1 MATYS
6 GAITLSTTL
15 QEQVL
20 SGTSSFTIGANT
32 TGRRI
37 IRIKN
42 QFVIST
48 GNGQIQVMPQVFS
61 TVDGVWRDA
70 LFGGAGGINLF
81 GSTTYTANTSYN
93 PWGVTPAIFQN
104 LVASG
109 FCLPGNQVVSNGDTS
124 SVAWPDNGET
134 GLNLNNANVPFV
146 LVPNTRLLMTYN
158 VTSSRLYWSQE
169 DEFSS

>member
-20 SGTSSFTIGANT
+20 AGTSTFTIGANSS
-32 TGRRI
+32 GRRI
-37 IRIKN
+37 IRFRN
-42 QFVIST
+42 QYVIST

-61 TVDGVWRDA
+61 TADGVWRDA
-70 LFGGAGGINLF
+70 LFGATGGINLF
-81 GSTTYTANTSYN
+81 GSSTYTANTTYN
-93 PWGVTPAIFQN
+93 PWGVTPAFFQN
-104 LVASG
+104 LVATG
-109 FCLPGNQVVSNGDTS
+109 FCLPGSQVVSNGDSTATS
-124 SVAWPDNGET
+124 WPDNAET
-134 GLNLNNANVPFV
+134 LFNLNNANVPFI
-146 LVPNTRLLMTYN
+146 LVPNTRLLMTFN